1 MSSSKFYIIFN
12 IFNILL
18 IGFII
23 LCMNISMD
31 LTFDIQ
37 GSSGSDIRFLW
48 GSALYITYIIVK
60 LYLPKLLVNIAKKHT
75 KSIISEFI
83 QFIKNTPQHKK
94 KILIIAFC
102 YDLPF
107 LIYCIYIYIDYFFIW
122 TVIFTLIAYILFYAG
137 GILLFYLML
146 YRGIKKYLK

>member
-23 LCMNISMD
+23 LCMNISLD
-31 LTFDIQ
+31 LV
-37 GSSGSDIRFLW
+37 SDISQNANIMLLL
-48 GSALYITYIIVK
+48 GLLLQITYIIVK

-75 KSIISEFI
+75 KSIISEYI
-83 QFIKNTPQHKK
+83 QFIKNTPENKK
-94 KILIIAFC
+94 KILTLAFC

-107 LIYCIYIYIDYFFIW
+107 LLYTIHLFMHDGIIGAILS
-122 TVIFTLIAYILFYAG
+122 IFTLYIISYTG
-137 GILLFYLML
+137 GLLPFYLML
-146 YRGIKKYLK
+146 YKEIKNI